1 MKYREILE
9 LYKEG
14 KLSAEEAE
22 KVEQEIEK
30 QEAIEEF
37 RYSRYEA
44 KESFDKISSIITN
57 TIEDDSD
64 EITDEVGKR
73 IKIAFRKRTAVTVLC
88 IVVIVALFQWV
99 LPSATNVFWY
109 NPSKEVELENY
120 TTDQLSK
127 DMRVYSE
134 LFLTTGHFTSAHVE
148 SEGYGRYSFE
158 LYANGSPYGTKIV
171 AGEINRGR
179 ITAYLPEWIA
189 IAYANAFEWMYNSAK
204 EGQKLSEMDLDLST
218 QYYETREDN
227 IKDLKALASDENHFA
242 FISFDSLMTYD
253 EAVALAKH
261 IGDENAWVAIYCGD
275 ESYVDNTNNLGM
287 YINYDVNSSKT
298 PEEYFVSM
306 IKYMQDN
313 NKFAEM
319 WIDGGIDTV
328 LDVSKTLDYIDA
340 NGLKSYGIAVYTD
353 RDTLLNLMEN
363 PNIFRIMPD
372 RGRFDDIAYRS

>member
-1 MKYREILE
+1 MYAPYRRNFNPFRNKYP
-9 LYKEG
+9 YT
-14 KLSAEEAE
+14 
-22 KVEQEIEK
+22 
-30 QEAIEEF
+30 
-37 RYSRYEA
+37 
-44 KESFDKISSIITN
+44 ISSFFHFIICP
-57 TIEDDSD
+57 
-64 EITDEVGKR
+64 VFCRRYLHYFFKRRGKFAL
-73 IKIAFRKRTAVTVLC
+73 IFVAQNFR
-88 IVVIVALFQWV
+88 
-99 LPSATNVFWY
+99 N
-109 NPSKEVELENY
+109 
-120 TTDQLSK
+120 LSH
-127 DMRVYSE
+127 R
-134 LFLTTGHFTSAHVE
+134 HC
-148 SEGYGRYSFE
+148 
-158 LYANGSPYGTKIV
+158 
-171 AGEINRGR
+171 
-179 ITAYLPEWIA
+179 
-189 IAYANAFEWMYNSAK
+189 
-204 EGQKLSEMDLDLST
+204 
-218 QYYETREDN
+218 
-227 IKDLKALASDENHFA
+227 
-242 FISFDSLMTYD
+242 
-253 EAVALAKH
+253 ALAKH